1 MSPPDPSVF
10 DRMTN
15 IQKSGAVLFAKDPQR
30 VAAFYEALAGLK
42 VTHSGKDIIVL
53 ESADSQLMVHPIPA
67 RIARTIK
74 ITAPPQRRGHAAV
87 KLVFAVASIAQ
98 TRARAPAL
106 GGELNPPEQ
115 MFEARGFR
123 GCDGHDPEGNVIQF
137 REDAN
142 VLPTAV
148 KRRASRQSGVDYA
161 TVRELALA
169 LPDVVDSS
177 TLRGISYKARG
188 KLLACK
194 AIHRS
199 AEPETLMVRVGAAD
213 RDRLIGAE
221 PGRYYL
227 TAHYVAYESVLVRLA
242 SIDRKGLQALL
253 QLAWNFVTAAA
264 ASARR
269 PPKRKKAASV
279 FRYL

>member
-1 MSPPDPSVF
+1 
-10 DRMTN
+10 MTKFH
-15 IQKSGAVLFAKDPQR
+15 KSGAVLFAKDPQR

-42 VTHSGKDIIVL
+42 VTHSGTDMIVL
-53 ESADSQLMVHPIPA
+53 ESAHSQLLVHPIPA
-67 RIARTIK
+67 KIARTIK
-74 ITAPPQRRGHAAV
+74 ITAPPRRRGHAAV

-123 GCDGHDPEGNVIQF
+123 ACDGHDPEGNVVQF

-142 VLPTAV
+142 VLPAAV

-161 TVRELALA
+161 TVRELALG
-169 LPDVVDSS
+169 LPDVVDSA

-221 PGRYYL
+221 PHRYYL
-227 TAHYVAYESVLVRLA
+227 TAHYLAYESVLVRLA
-242 SIDRKGLQALL
+242 SIDRKGLQTLL
-253 QLAWNFVTAAA
+253 RLAWNFVTAAA

-269 PPKRKKAASV
+269 PPKRKKTASV

>member
-1 MSPPDPSVF
+1 
-10 DRMTN
+10 MTN
-15 IQKSGAVLFAKDPQR
+15 IHKSGAVLFAKDAPR
-30 VAAFYEALAGLK
+30 MAAFYEALAGMK
-42 VTHSGKDIIVL
+42 VTYSGKDITVL
-53 ESADSQLMVHPIPA
+53 ESAGSQLMLHPIA
-67 RIARTIK
+67 AKIARTIK
-74 ITAPPQRRGHAAV
+74 ITTPPQRRTHAVV

-98 TRARAPAL
+98 ARARAPAL
-106 GGELNPPEQ
+106 GGELNPPEK

-123 GCDGHDPEGNVIQF
+123 ACDGHDPEGNVIQF
-137 REDAN
+137 REDAS
-142 VLPTAV
+142 VPPTAA
-148 KRRASRQSGVDYA
+148 KRKASRKSGVDYA

-177 TLRGISYKARG
+177 TLRGVAYKAHG

-194 AIHRS
+194 AINRS

-213 RDRLIGAE
+213 RDRLIDSE
-221 PGRYYL
+221 PDSYYL
-227 TAHYVAYESVLVRLA
+227 TAHYMANESVLVRLA

-253 QLAWNFVTAAA
+253 HLAWKFVTAPS

-269 PPKRKKAASV
+269 SPKRKKAVSV